1 MSILH
6 EIYHETYE
14 PCEPLRKIPK
24 ELLDRKWA
32 FYEEVEKRVGI
43 ELIERHWDA
52 ICEADI
58 VRDYVNFREGFRLG
72 VSLMLEMIR

>member
-6 EIYHETYE
+6 EIYDDTYI
-14 PCEPLRKIPK
+14 PCAPLQKIPK
-24 ELLDRKWA
+24 ELQDRKWA
-32 FYEEVEKRVGI
+32 FYEEVERAAGV

-52 ICEADI
+52 ICEADSA
-58 VRDYVNFREGFRLG
+58 RDYVNFREGFRLG

>member
-1 MSILH
+1 MDILQN
-6 EIYHETYE
+6 IYTGGYC
-14 PCEPLRKIPK
+14 PCKAVDKIPSV
-24 ELLDRKWA
+24 LRDREWA

-52 ICEADI
+52 ICEADS